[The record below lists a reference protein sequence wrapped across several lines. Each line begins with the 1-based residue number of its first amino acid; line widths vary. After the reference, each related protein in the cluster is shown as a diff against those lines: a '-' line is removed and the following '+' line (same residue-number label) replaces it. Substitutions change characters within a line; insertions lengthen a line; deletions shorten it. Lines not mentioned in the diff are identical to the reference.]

1 MRQLHDII
9 RSERRADEDAIDR
22 VESSAFP
29 TRAEAD
35 LVRALRA
42 AGAQPFISLVAE
54 ADERVVGHALFT
66 GVTVESVGGSWTALG
81 LGPMAVEPAVQRRG
95 IGSRLVR
102 AGFDACRAIG
112 EPVVFVLGH
121 PRYYPRFGFAR
132 ADRLGLFWERL
143 RAPNDAFMVAELLP
157 GARAG
162 REGVVRYR
170 VEFDSV

>member
-1 MRQLHDII
+1 M
-9 RSERRADEDAIDR
+9 
-22 VESSAFP
+22 
-29 TRAEAD
+29 
-35 LVRALRA
+35 
-42 AGAQPFISLVAE
+42 
-54 ADERVVGHALFT
+54 
-66 GVTVESVGGSWTALG
+66 ESVGGSWTALG

-132 ADRLGLFWERL
+132 ADRRPAAQYKQRLGGAR
-143 RAPNDAFMVAELLP
+143 RPPNDAFMVAELLP